1 MDVHLADSV
10 KVQLNEVAVKVARDN
25 VVVVALALVVA
36 VDKSQN
42 VTDMRKK
49 AFCFAHHY
57 TWLLFNSECN

>member
-25 VVVVALALVVA
+25 VVVVLVV
-36 VDKSQN
+36 DRSQN

>member
-25 VVVVALALVVA
+25 VVVLV